1 MNILKCPRP
10 VTFGYVGTLDQI
22 HGQTTLLII
31 DSGLDTK
38 GWSTSIWAGWLNGI
52 CSFSSGLDTEGWST
66 AVSSIWHHLRFN
78 RRMAMTSVTT
88 LVTTARWIDTALDR
102 NLWQFAL
109 TLVMKF
115 SCNVCKCYCFVYI
128 HECLLRCVILK
139 GECYICTAT
148 KYKCW

>member
-1 MNILKCPRP
+1 MNNLKRPRP
-10 VTFGYVGTLDQI
+10 DTFGYVGTLDQI

-38 GWSTSIWAGWLNGI
+38 GWSTSIWAGWMNGI
-52 CSFSSGLDTEGWST
+52 CSFCSGLDTEGWST

-115 SCNVCKCYCFVYI
+115 SCNVCKCYCFVYSWMFI
-128 HECLLRCVILK
+128 EMCHFERGVLYL
-139 GECYICTAT
+139 YS
-148 KYKCW
+148 YKI